1 MSDMN
6 AIVDAYLDV
15 WNETDAAA
23 RRKKI
28 ESLWAE
34 NGVYTDPMASVS
46 GRDGF
51 DQVVGGAQAQFQGL
65 KFARGRTYDEHH
77 NIARFTWEL
86 VPAEG
91 AEAIAIGFDV
101 AVLNDNGKIQGVYGF
116 IDKMPAGA

>member
-1 MSDMN
+1 MSDLN

-15 WNETDAAA
+15 WNETDASA
-23 RRKKI
+23 RRTKI
-28 ESLWAE
+28 DSVWSK

-46 GRDGF
+46 GTDGF
-51 DQVVGGAQAQFQGL
+51 EQVVAGAQAQFGGL
-65 KFARGRTYDEHH
+65 RFVRGKTYDEHH

-101 AVLNDNGKIQGVYGF
+101 AVVGEDGKIQGVYGF